1 MHRIGGLEKS
11 GETGAISQ
19 LLTGQHAALGGG
31 DGGLHQDLLGGQV
44 AGGSIAKR
52 IDIRAD
58 NAALRK
64 EIKTYDDRYKQD
76 SLRLDRMKNDP
87 DALIRVARESHRMC
101 ASDEDVYIVTEE

>member
-1 MHRIGGLEKS
+1 MKKGKQIIFQLWRKLADHKYLWTIVIFGIYIGFLS
-11 GETGAISQ
+11 
-19 LLTGQHAALGGG
+19 
-31 DGGLHQDLLGGQV
+31 DD
-44 AGGSIAKR
+44 SIAKR

-64 EIKTYDDRYKQD
+64 
-76 SLRLDRMKNDP
+76 DRMKNDP

>member
-1 MHRIGGLEKS
+1 MKKGKQIIFQLWRKLADHKYLWTIVIFGIYIGFLS
-11 GETGAISQ
+11 
-19 LLTGQHAALGGG
+19 
-31 DGGLHQDLLGGQV
+31 DDR
-44 AGGSIAKR
+44 IAKR